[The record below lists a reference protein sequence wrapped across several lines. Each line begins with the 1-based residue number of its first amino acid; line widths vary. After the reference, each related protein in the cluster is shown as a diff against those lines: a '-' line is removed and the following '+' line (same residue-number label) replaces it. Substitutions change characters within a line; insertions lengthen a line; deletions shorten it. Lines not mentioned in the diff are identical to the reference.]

1 MSMIRFCEVYSIFG
15 RQTSQREI
23 ADIIRN
29 KGQIAL
35 ELSRLEKGQGL
46 EGQLKTANDTD
57 VTQNIRNLQV
67 AWDNLLY
74 SLSNSETVIS
84 VLKAL
89 TDGIRSL
96 DSFSRT
102 NPEIIKQLGLGL
114 GILGAFLLGAG
125 GVAIIAALGPAGWFV
140 LGLGALGAEFAV
152 FGKQMFDLKSAVSWI
167 TFGPFTPLVKSLY
180 DLGTWVEK
188 FGNTLALFDWKKG
201 FDALISGLQSLWD
214 KIKSF
219 FSGDGS
225 PYNPSAPFGPAQHMN
240 YEGGTPVLTPASY
253 TTTSYSSAAKAVA
266 SSPMGNFSGADIA
279 AGVNG
284 NAYIAARRARFAQ
297 ELKDPNTRLQF
308 AAMMLSEDAKN
319 PIPVAE
325 FGDEPIRLR
334 SQDADA
340 DAVQQ
345 VLWSDQSRPVAVLHR
360 KAATRSEV
368 DGKNECC
375 HRLGSRWQQR
385 PRGTYRSRSTQRP
398 EWSLGCCSY
407 T

>member
-1 MSMIRFCEVYSIFG
+1 MWTRNATELERLGILGAGEWHKGGGGGIVLSPEARKRLGTSLSNPLAFVTQTLLPAMEKAGITDVDDQIREVYSIFG

-167 TFGPFTPLVKSLY
+167 TFGPFTPLVKSC
-180 DLGTWVEK
+180 
-188 FGNTLALFDWKKG
+188 
-201 FDALISGLQSLWD
+201 
-214 KIKSF
+214 
-219 FSGDGS
+219 
-225 PYNPSAPFGPAQHMN
+225 
-240 YEGGTPVLTPASY
+240 
-253 TTTSYSSAAKAVA
+253 TTSVPGSKSSATRLRC
-266 SSPMGNFSGADIA
+266 STG
-279 AGVNG
+279 
-284 NAYIAARRARFAQ
+284 RRASM
-297 ELKDPNTRLQF
+297 P
-308 AAMMLSEDAKN
+308 
-319 PIPVAE
+319 
-325 FGDEPIRLR
+325 
-334 SQDADA
+334 
-340 DAVQQ
+340 
-345 VLWSDQSRPVAVLHR
+345 
-360 KAATRSEV
+360 
-368 DGKNECC
+368 
-375 HRLGSRWQQR
+375 
-385 PRGTYRSRSTQRP
+385 
-398 EWSLGCCSY
+398 
-407 T
+407 